1 MQGTILDMITGIN
14 NKYGEDLFKKNVKQ
28 KKPES
33 EIKKEKL
40 KTIIM
45 EFKKN
50 HELVL
55 KIIKWL
61 DKNEVSATEEEKD
74 KILKKLTDL
83 SKKASIQKNEISD
96 LLKIEEINI
105 EQIYEIE
112 FEKKE
117 EGDEWDF

>member
-1 MQGTILDMITGIN
+1 M
-14 NKYGEDLFKKNVKQ
+14 
-28 KKPES
+28 
-33 EIKKEKL
+33 
-40 KTIIM
+40 
-45 EFKKN
+45 
-50 HELVL
+50 
-55 KIIKWL
+55 

-117 EGDEWDF
+117 EGNEWDF

>member
-1 MQGTILDMITGIN
+1 
-14 NKYGEDLFKKNVKQ
+14 
-28 KKPES
+28 
-33 EIKKEKL
+33 
-40 KTIIM
+40 M

-61 DKNEVSATEEEKD
+61 NKNEVSATEEEKD

-112 FEKKE
+112 FGKKE
-117 EGDEWDF
+117 EGNEWDF

>member
-40 KTIIM
+40 KTTIM

-61 DKNEVSATEEEKD
+61 NKNEVSATEEEKD

-117 EGDEWDF
+117 EGNEWDF